1 MVINLLLLL
10 SSATL
15 VPLFFLKSGT
25 LFLGFFGIIYKWAV
39 GTQDAF
45 ALPPLCLRSAFAP
58 KVEAKGIQ
66 NGTKQPSIS
75 PIHLVDE
82 LKLTERK
89 GGERND

>member
-45 ALPPLCLRSAFAP
+45 AP